1 MKNTEDP
8 PKVRPR
14 ITAKDI
20 QNIIASESQSKPS
33 GGGTDVNFIPASS
46 GQSGGGTMEQSE
58 EQKKDG
64 KPSWNKF
71 PWEGL
76 PDTTE
81 VDTAGINPSEYNPK
95 EEEEQKE
102 IIKTREAEPTY
113 RPRTEETEFDSMD
126 DNQTSLEAVNEL
138 GIPVRSKRKP
148 KEKAE
153 PTYRPRTEETE
164 FEPIGNINEDEEEAL
179 NVLKELGISVGSK
192 RKPKKEIIKTREAEP
207 TYRPR
212 TGEVKFNSLDD
223 IPKDEPI
230 YIAQDNLPEV
240 LIEQKDNSPSY
251 IDNVI
256 NNLKKVSNSIG
267 DTYDNVTDTIGDLA
281 VNAPSYLNR
290 KAIQMGIVEADLED
304 DVEFKQVSVQENKV
318 TNLKSEDEN
327 VVKTDVP
334 NIITGGTKDHIVQDK
349 HWKTLNN
356 PASAP
361 LSSHRNQFNAEEGF
375 IYNTIP
381 AKGNTNAPEE
391 LPENLGIAHFFI
403 MDAIDD
409 DSRKE
414 GQKDVYSAT
423 NEELRTQSNRYKQGR
438 DYRRKKGDDYVPVF
452 TKINKNKIPYNYDKD
467 GVHKLK
473 VQYKK
478 KEDITKEDNV
488 VQNLVQYK
496 LSDIDWD
503 KEVKDIDIKGRS
515 KQYTDDIR
523 VIATTDGKP
532 IPSLPVYVGGDKN
545 RNRYG
550 RFAGAGVVFLFEKDE
565 VIYADDY
572 SGSINN
578 IKKEIQRLK
587 DDYKLTDNELT
598 LGFYDAGSYTAKPAA
613 DPKTGIINR
622 NQFSDFNNK
631 EESGSGIAIPKQ

>member
-1 MKNTEDP
+1 M
-8 PKVRPR
+8 
-14 ITAKDI
+14 
-20 QNIIASESQSKPS
+20 
-33 GGGTDVNFIPASS
+33 
-46 GQSGGGTMEQSE
+46 
-58 EQKKDG
+58 
-64 KPSWNKF
+64 
-71 PWEGL
+71 
-76 PDTTE
+76 
-81 VDTAGINPSEYNPK
+81 
-95 EEEEQKE
+95 
-102 IIKTREAEPTY
+102 
-113 RPRTEETEFDSMD
+113 
-126 DNQTSLEAVNEL
+126 
-138 GIPVRSKRKP
+138 
-148 KEKAE
+148 
-153 PTYRPRTEETE
+153 
-164 FEPIGNINEDEEEAL
+164 
-179 NVLKELGISVGSK
+179 
-192 RKPKKEIIKTREAEP
+192 
-207 TYRPR
+207 
-212 TGEVKFNSLDD
+212 
-223 IPKDEPI
+223 
-230 YIAQDNLPEV
+230 
-240 LIEQKDNSPSY
+240 
-251 IDNVI
+251 
-256 NNLKKVSNSIG
+256 
-267 DTYDNVTDTIGDLA
+267 
-281 VNAPSYLNR
+281 
-290 KAIQMGIVEADLED
+290 
-304 DVEFKQVSVQENKV
+304 
-318 TNLKSEDEN
+318 
-327 VVKTDVP
+327 
-334 NIITGGTKDHIVQDK
+334 QDK